1 MLAEILLA
9 VQQAR
14 ANIVEV
20 DHNRMDPS
28 LGVDEVEVHI
38 QVETRGREHA
48 QEVLASLTG
57 QGFNVTEL

>member
-38 QVETRGREHA
+38 QVETRGRDHT
-48 QEVLASLTG
+48 QEVLASLAS
-57 QGFNVTEL
+57 QGFNVIEL